1 MAKATLSCVIVAVL
15 VGAGA
20 PAVASAQS
28 STAIKPH
35 PATVVRYGGTRAGI
49 APPPPSDRDDAR
61 SRTTE
66 GRSGFEG
73 DGGVGV
79 VVGSFGRPIG
89 RRGRRVECFNLETAA
104 ASTAPVQ
111 PHASQPVV
119 TQPGF
124 GSVAPEPTTASD
136 SRVCRERRAP

>member
-1 MAKATLSCVIVAVL
+1 MVKVALSYLIVAAL

-20 PAVASAQS
+20 PALAAAQS
-28 STAIKPH
+28 STAIKPR

-49 APPPPSDRDDAR
+49 APPPASDREGAH

-66 GRSGFEG
+66 GRGGFEG
-73 DGGVGV
+73 EGGVGV

-89 RRGRRVECFNLETAA
+89 RRGRRVECSSFNSGV
-104 ASTAPVQ
+104 ASAAPVQ

-124 GSVAPEPTTASD
+124 GSAAPDQGSASE
-136 SRVCRERRAP
+136 SRVCGRRRAP